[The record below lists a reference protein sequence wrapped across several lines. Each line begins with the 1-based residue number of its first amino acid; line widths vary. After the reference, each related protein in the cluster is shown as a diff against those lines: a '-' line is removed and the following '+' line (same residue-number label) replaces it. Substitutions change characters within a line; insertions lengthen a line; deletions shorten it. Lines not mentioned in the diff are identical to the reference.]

1 MRWFI
6 EIISA
11 ECLQQQEHVLF
22 ETFLIWNLETVH
34 TLRDQTSH
42 ETMHALWQP
51 AYEYA
56 RISEGCAEKF

>member
-1 MRWFI
+1 
-6 EIISA
+6 
-11 ECLQQQEHVLF
+11 LQQQEHVLF